1 MTTVSN
7 CTLESAAQRVGA
19 CRQPP
24 LAPIGGEA
32 LVGSQELAESIVA
45 GGGPFVPL
53 CCVVPTLFGI
63 GDEAG
68 GQYPYLAKGWACPA
82 PSRPPPCSPA
92 PRARAAAVLA
102 APSMWWHLGAPLAIQ
117 LDFVPPP
124 LAPSPF
130 WCQGLDICRTYCF
143 W

>member
-45 GGGPFVPL
+45 GGWPPFVPL

-68 GQYPYLAKGWACPA
+68 GQGGGGNFKENVKRPLGSDIQVKLPADPSIWEGNPKFVQFPSHDNPNWANG
-82 PSRPPPCSPA
+82 RKK
-92 PRARAAAVLA
+92 
-102 APSMWWHLGAPLAIQ
+102 
-117 LDFVPPP
+117 
-124 LAPSPF
+124 
-130 WCQGLDICRTYCF
+130 
-143 W
+143 